1 MRPSTLSLL
10 VVGLALAAPTPAQ
23 AQGLRGLITDL
34 FTFGDCGEPL
44 CLDVGNQH
52 ESHFIPAVTQ
62 GSRTVIGFLGQ
73 SIAKSASNL
82 PISATSSGTT
92 FKIVGGLPV
101 RTSTSAGPIYAE
113 RSQTLGQGR
122 FFMGANVSGVSFTTL
137 NGAPLEDLRFT
148 FGHQD
153 VGAEVL
159 GDPEFE
165 NDLIDTRVSL
175 DVDVQ
180 VAALFA
186 TWGILDFVDVG
197 VAVPFVRASI
207 QGGSEAQITPFGA
220 SAVHNFNGDPTNPVL
235 RAVTGVNGSASGLGD
250 IVGRLKINLGQGSSA
265 GVAVLGDVRFPTG
278 REQDL
283 LGAGSAS
290 ARAVAI
296 VSAQFGSF
304 APHFNGGYAMRTDSL
319 QNDAVVATLGFDAL
333 VADFATV
340 AFEMVSEWQVGASKI
355 ALPGTI
361 VLTEPFAREYPSTSI
376 PAKRED
382 LISASMGAKFTVR
395 GGMVLV
401 LNGLVPLRKAAL
413 QPDYIWTM
421 GLEYAF

>member
-10 VVGLALAAPTPAQ
+10 LAGFALAAPTAAP

-44 CLDVGNQH
+44 CLDVTNEH
-52 ESHFIPAVTQ
+52 ASHFIPAVTQ

-92 FKIVGGLPV
+92 FRIVAGLPV
-101 RTSTSAGPIYAE
+101 RTSTSSGPIYAE

-122 FFMGANVSGVSFTTL
+122 FFVGANVSGVSFTTM
-137 NGAPLEDLRFT
+137 NGVPVEDLRFT

-153 VGAEVL
+153 VGAPGL

-165 NDLIDTRVSL
+165 NDLITTRVAL

-186 TWGILDFVDVG
+186 TWGILDFVDIG
-197 VAVPFVRASI
+197 VAVPFVRAAI
-207 QGGSEAQITPFGA
+207 QGGSEAQITPFGPNPL
-220 SAVHNFNGDPTNPVL
+220 HTFNGDPTNPVL
-235 RAVTGVNGSASGLGD
+235 RAAAGVSGSASGLGD
-250 IVGRLKINLGQGSSA
+250 VVGRLKVNLGQGRVA
-265 GVAVLGDVRFPTG
+265 GVAILGDVRFPTG
-278 REQDL
+278 REEDL
-283 LGAGSAS
+283 LGAGSAT
-290 ARAVAI
+290 ARALAI
-296 VSAQFGSF
+296 VSTQFGNF
-304 APHFNGGYAMRTDSL
+304 APHLNAGYAMRSDSL
-319 QNDAVVATLGFDAL
+319 QNDAVLATLGFDAL
-333 VADFATV
+333 VADWATV
-340 AFEMVSEWQVGASKI
+340 AFEAVSEWQVGANKI
-355 ALPGTI
+355 ALPASI

-376 PAKRED
+376 PEKRED
-382 LISASMGAKFTVR
+382 LISASLGAKFTMR
-395 GGMVLV
+395 GGVVLV
-401 LNGLVPLRKAAL
+401 VNGLVPLRGAGL
-413 QPDYIWTM
+413 QPDYIWTA